1 MTYELINSVTTN
13 SLASF
18 ASEQEAREAWERFA
32 ASDERFAKSLVI
44 IAFDDEG
51 LALSESGAGELKPRA
66 ELVAKGRTE
75 AQLN

>member
-1 MTYELINSVTTN
+1 VTYELINSVTTN

-32 ASDERFAKSLVI
+32 ESDERFAKDLVI

-51 LALSESGAGELKPRA
+51 LALLEDGAQELKPSA
-66 ELVAKGRTE
+66 ELVAKVRAE

>member
-13 SLASF
+13 SLAAF

-32 ASDERFAKSLVI
+32 QSDERFAQNLVI
-44 IAFDDEG
+44 VAFDDEG
-51 LALSESGAGELKPRA
+51 LALEGAPGELHASPEIIAKVRA
-66 ELVAKGRTE
+66 E

>member
-1 MTYELINSVTTN
+1 MTYELVNSVTTN

-51 LALSESGAGELKPRA
+51 LALEDGARELKPSA
-66 ELVAKGRTE
+66 ELVAKVRAE